1 MCERL
6 SECESGDV
14 CEYHKDKKEKRMSA
28 FASPREQ
35 EKVMC
40 ERESERKKENQ
51 TVREGERERE
61 K

>member
-40 ERESERKKENQ
+40 ERESERKKSDS
-51 TVREGERERE
+51 
-61 K
+61 